1 MSTTSESRTLVSLS
15 QKQKPQ
21 SASLRAEP
29 MNRHTVC
36 TNEAF
41 ATAGAFRLCVP
52 ERTLA
57 HEVLKTRKACS
68 APSVGALQATKANW
82 EDTEE
87 NSARPSAFQRTIGR
101 GLGAFAPGSCW
112 ALAARS
118 PHSRRVRA
126 AFPPI
131 SCQVF
136 AYFLGRSFEMR
147 SEYSTSQSPASF
159 AKSSTGASFHSS
171 SRR

>member
-21 SASLRAEP
+21 SASLRAKP
-29 MNRHTVC
+29 RRRHTVC
-36 TNEAF
+36 AK
-41 ATAGAFRLCVP
+41 G
-52 ERTLA
+52 TLA
-57 HEVLKTRKACS
+57 HGRSFSFVSRNKPKHMPSRKREKPAARLLSEHCRQLKRIGKKSKETAH
-68 APSVGALQATKANW
+68 GQAHF
-82 EDTEE
+82 
-87 NSARPSAFQRTIGR
+87 SGR
-101 GLGAFAPGSCW
+101 LGADSLRLRQVPAVS
-112 ALAARS
+112 ASR
-118 PHSRRVRA
+118 SRRQLA
-126 AFPPI
+126 AFPSI

-136 AYFLGRSFEMR
+136 VYFLGRSFEMR

>member
-29 MNRHTVC
+29 MSRHTVW
-36 TNEAF
+36 TNEVF

-52 ERTLA
+52 KRTLA
-57 HEVLKTRKACS
+57 HEVLKARKACS

-87 NSARPSAFQRTIGR
+87 NSTRPSALQQTIGR
-101 GLGAFAPGSCW
+101 DFAAFAPDPCRL
-112 ALAARS
+112 LAAFAPRF
-118 PHSRRVRA
+118 RRLPVE
-126 AFPPI
+126 
-131 SCQVF
+131 
-136 AYFLGRSFEMR
+136 FLPGFSLFLRQKLR
-147 SEYSTSQSPASF
+147 DAV
-159 AKSSTGASFHSS
+159 
-171 SRR
+171 

>member
-21 SASLRAEP
+21 LASLRAEP

-82 EDTEE
+82 EDTEG
-87 NSARPSAFQRTIGR
+87 NSARPSAPQQTIGR
-101 GLGAFAPGSCW
+101 DFA
-112 ALAARS
+112 
-118 PHSRRVRA
+118 HSRQTPVACSPRSRRDFA
-126 AFPPI
+126 ACPSS
-131 SCQVF
+131 SCQVS